1 MLLKVQK
8 MELTERQQKLLLSI
22 IKEFIKTAEAVGS
35 ISLQSKYNLDLSPA
49 TIRNEMSVLVENG
62 FLFQK
67 HNSGGRIPTTKG
79 WRFFIESLG
88 EDELNQIDEITKEK
102 IKEELY
108 GLRPNSK
115 ELIRKAIFELSRLS
129 LNPAVAIIE
138 NEFYYAGL
146 SEMINIPEFQ
156 EHDNLRRILRLMEDY
171 YSLSEILNK
180 GTSDDD
186 INIIIGEEAENSL
199 FKDYA
204 VIFSEIRVMKSQRGY
219 IAVIGPNRMD
229 YLQIIPSVKYITDTI
244 RYLLSN

>member
-1 MLLKVQK
+1 MD
-8 MELTERQQKLLLSI
+8 LTERQQQLLLSI

-35 ISLQSKYNLDLSPA
+35 ISLQSKYKLDLSPA

-62 FLFQK
+62 YLFQK

-79 WRFFIESLG
+79 WRFFIESLA
-88 EDELNQIDEITKEK
+88 EEEFNKIDEVTKTK
-102 IKEELY
+102 INDELY

-115 ELIRKAIFELSRLS
+115 DLIRKAIFELSRLS
-129 LNPAVAIIE
+129 LNPSIAIIE

-146 SEMINIPEFQ
+146 SEMVNIPEFQ
-156 EHDNLRRILRLMEDY
+156 EHDNLRRILKLMEDY
-171 YSLSEILNK
+171 YALSEILNK
-180 GTSDDD
+180 GSRDED
-186 INIIIGEEAENSL
+186 INIIIGEEANNFM

-204 VIFSEIRVMKSQRGY
+204 VIFSEIRVMKSQKGY

-244 RYLLSN
+244 RYLLST

>member
-1 MLLKVQK
+1 
-8 MELTERQQKLLLSI
+8 MELTDRQQKLLLSI

-35 ISLQSKYNLDLSPA
+35 ISLQNKYSLDLSPA
-49 TIRNEMSVLVENG
+49 TIRNEMSILVEGG

-79 WRFFIESLG
+79 WRFFIESL
-88 EDELNQIDEITKEK
+88 EESELNKIDDFTKQK
-102 IKEELY
+102 IHEELY

-115 ELIRKAIFELSRLS
+115 ELIRKAIFELSRLT

-146 SEMINIPEFQ
+146 SEMINIPEFR
-156 EHDNLRRILRLMEDY
+156 EHENLRRILKLMEDY

-180 GTSDDD
+180 GTSDEDV
-186 INIIIGEEAENSL
+186 NIIIGEEAENSI
-199 FKDYA
+199 FKEYA
-204 VIFSEIRVMKSQRGY
+204 VIFSEIRVQKIQKGY

>member
-1 MLLKVQK
+1 

-115 ELIRKAIFELSRLS
+115 ELIRKAIFELFRLS